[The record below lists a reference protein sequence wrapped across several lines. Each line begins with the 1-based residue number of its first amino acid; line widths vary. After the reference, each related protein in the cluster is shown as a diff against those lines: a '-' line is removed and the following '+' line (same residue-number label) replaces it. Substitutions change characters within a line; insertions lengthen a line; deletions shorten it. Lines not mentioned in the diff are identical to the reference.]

1 MKDKEQRKNAKILKI
16 LLITISMMVLIL
28 IGVIAYLYFQT
39 DMFKTNKTLFFKY
52 VAQAGNE
59 ETGFIDNQTIQYFE
73 KKENTPYTNS
83 ATFKTDIKM
92 EDEEESLKAVNQ
104 FNITVKG
111 KTDKL

>member
-1 MKDKEQRKNAKILKI
+1 MDIKSKATGLLKI
-16 LLITISMMVLIL
+16 LIITISIMILVL

-73 KKENTPYTNS
+73 KKENTP
-83 ATFKTDIKM
+83 
-92 EDEEESLKAVNQ
+92 
-104 FNITVKG
+104 
-111 KTDKL
+111 